1 MDRLA
6 QLTEIKRVLIERLAA
21 VERELAAEP
30 GWSGAGEGSAS
41 FGAPATATFQYD
53 VGPGYDDGAIK

>member
-6 QLTEIKRVLIERLAA
+6 QLEEIKRVLIERLAA

-30 GWSGAGEGSAS
+30 GWSGAGEGTAS
-41 FGAPATATFQYD
+41 FGAPVFQYD

>member
-6 QLTEIKRVLIERLAA
+6 QLEEIKRVLIERLAA

-30 GWSGAGEGSAS
+30 GWRADGESTAS
-41 FGAPATATFQYD
+41 FGAPVFQYD

>member
-6 QLTEIKRVLIERLAA
+6 QLEEIKRVLIERLAA

-30 GWSGAGEGSAS
+30 GWSGAGESTAS
-41 FGAPATATFQYD
+41 FGAPVFQYD

>member
-1 MDRLA
+1 MDRLQ
-6 QLTEIKRVLIERLAA
+6 QLEALKISLEQKLAA

-30 GWSGAGEGSAS
+30 GWSGAGESTAS
-41 FGAPATATFQYD
+41 FGAPVFQYD

>member
-6 QLTEIKRVLIERLAA
+6 QLEEIRRVLIERLAA

-30 GWSGAGEGSAS
+30 GWRADGESTAL
-41 FGAPATATFQYD
+41 FGAPATAITR
-53 VGPGYDDGAIK
+53 